1 MEIIIRR
8 TAFKEGYTIGN
19 LYILPEQTDKKNG
32 STPATYEE
40 EAVPKQTVNEEKNV
54 LKQSDN
60 EEKAVSKQGGG
71 VLKQKAKEEKAVPE
85 WFCNTMEPTARKL
98 TSRMPQ
104 TVIRR
109 HKIIGKTAIPT
120 GRYRILITRSRR
132 FGRWLPLLLNVK
144 GFEGIR
150 IHAGNKPEDTRG
162 CILLGFNRRKGY
174 VLDSTRCVL
183 TLVKMMTEAIE
194 KGEKVFVE
202 VR

>member
-1 MEIIIRR
+1 MEIKLIRKYYQ
-8 TAFKEGYTIGN
+8 AKYTIGR
-19 LYILPEQTDKKNG
+19 LYVNNRFFSDCLEPPSLHLTERSALGTILI
-32 STPATYEE
+32 
-40 EAVPKQTVNEEKNV
+40 
-54 LKQSDN
+54 
-60 EEKAVSKQGGG
+60 
-71 VLKQKAKEEKAVPE
+71 AKYKGY
-85 WFCNTMEPTARKL
+85 R
-98 TSRMPQ
+98 
-104 TVIRR
+104 
-109 HKIIGKTAIPT
+109 AIPT

-132 FGRWLPLLLNVK
+132 FGRWLPLLMNVK

-183 TLVKMMTEAIE
+183 TLVKMMTEAIA

>member
-1 MEIIIRR
+1 MEIKLIRKYYQ
-8 TAFKEGYTIGN
+8 AKYTIGR
-19 LYILPEQTDKKNG
+19 LYVNNRFFSDCLEPPSLHLTERSALGTILI
-32 STPATYEE
+32 
-40 EAVPKQTVNEEKNV
+40 
-54 LKQSDN
+54 
-60 EEKAVSKQGGG
+60 
-71 VLKQKAKEEKAVPE
+71 AKYKGY
-85 WFCNTMEPTARKL
+85 R
-98 TSRMPQ
+98 
-104 TVIRR
+104 
-109 HKIIGKTAIPT
+109 AIPT

-144 GFEGIR
+144 GFERIR

-183 TLVKMMTEAIE
+183 TLVKMMTEAIA

>member
-40 EAVPKQTVNEEKNV
+40 EAVPKQTVNEEKIV
-54 LKQSDN
+54 LKQNDN
-60 EEKAVSKQGGG
+60 EEKAVSKQ
-71 VLKQKAKEEKAVPE
+71 KIKEERAVPE

-150 IHAGNKPEDTRG
+150 IHAGNKPEDTKG

-183 TLVKMMTEAIE
+183 TLVKMMTEAIA

>member
-19 LYILPEQTDKKNG
+19 LYILPEQTDNENG

-54 LKQSDN
+54 LKQNDN
-60 EEKAVSKQGGG
+60 EEKAVSKQ
-71 VLKQKAKEEKAVPE
+71 KIKEERAVPE

-174 VLDSTRCVL
+174 VLDSTKCVQQL
-183 TLVKMMTEAIE
+183 MRRMTEAME
-194 KGEKVFVE
+194 KGEKVFVT

>member
-19 LYILPEQTDKKNG
+19 LYILPEQADNENG

-54 LKQSDN
+54 LKQNDN
-60 EEKAVSKQGGG
+60 EEKAVSKQ
-71 VLKQKAKEEKAVPE
+71 KIKEERAVPE

-98 TSRMPQ
+98 TSQMPQ

-132 FGRWLPLLLNVK
+132 FGRWLPLLLSVK

-174 VLDSTRCVL
+174 VLDSTQCVQQL
-183 TLVKMMTEAIE
+183 MRRMTEAME
-194 KGEKVFVE
+194 KGERVFVE

>member
-1 MEIIIRR
+1 MEIKLIRKYYR
-8 TAFKEGYTIGN
+8 TKYTIGR
-19 LYILPEQTDKKNG
+19 LYVNNRFFSDCLEPPSLHLTERSALGTILI
-32 STPATYEE
+32 
-40 EAVPKQTVNEEKNV
+40 
-54 LKQSDN
+54 
-60 EEKAVSKQGGG
+60 
-71 VLKQKAKEEKAVPE
+71 AKYKGY
-85 WFCNTMEPTARKL
+85 R
-98 TSRMPQ
+98 
-104 TVIRR
+104 
-109 HKIIGKTAIPT
+109 AIPT

-183 TLVKMMTEAIE
+183 TLVKMMTEAIA

>member
-19 LYILPEQTDKKNG
+19 LYILPEQTDNENG

-54 LKQSDN
+54 LKQNDN
-60 EEKAVSKQGGG
+60 EEKAVSKQ
-71 VLKQKAKEEKAVPE
+71 KIKEERAVPE

-150 IHAGNKPEDTRG
+150 IHAGNKPEDTKG

-183 TLVKMMTEAIE
+183 TLVKMMTEAIA
-194 KGEKVFVE
+194 KGEKVFME

>member
-54 LKQSDN
+54 LKQNDN
-60 EEKAVSKQGGG
+60 EEKAVSKQ
-71 VLKQKAKEEKAVPE
+71 KIKEERAVPE
-85 WFCNTMEPTARKL
+85 WFCNTMEPTAKKL

-150 IHAGNKPEDTRG
+150 IHAGNKPEDTKG

>member
-1 MEIIIRR
+1 MEIKLIRKYYQ
-8 TAFKEGYTIGN
+8 AKYTIGR
-19 LYILPEQTDKKNG
+19 LYVNNRFFSDCLEPPSLHLTERSALGTILI
-32 STPATYEE
+32 
-40 EAVPKQTVNEEKNV
+40 
-54 LKQSDN
+54 
-60 EEKAVSKQGGG
+60 
-71 VLKQKAKEEKAVPE
+71 AKYKGY
-85 WFCNTMEPTARKL
+85 R
-98 TSRMPQ
+98 
-104 TVIRR
+104 
-109 HKIIGKTAIPT
+109 AIPT

-183 TLVKMMTEAIE
+183 TLVKMMTEAIA
-194 KGEKVFVE
+194 KGEKVFME

>member
-19 LYILPEQTDKKNG
+19 LYILPEQADNENG

-54 LKQSDN
+54 LKQNDN
-60 EEKAVSKQGGG
+60 EEKAVSKQ
-71 VLKQKAKEEKAVPE
+71 KIKEERAVPE

-98 TSRMPQ
+98 TSQMPQ

-132 FGRWLPLLLNVK
+132 SGRWLPLLLNVK

-183 TLVKMMTEAIE
+183 TLVKMMTEAIA

>member
-54 LKQSDN
+54 LKQNDN
-60 EEKAVSKQGGG
+60 EEKAVSKQ
-71 VLKQKAKEEKAVPE
+71 KIKEERAVPE

-150 IHAGNKPEDTRG
+150 IHAGNKPEDTKG

-174 VLDSTRCVL
+174 VLNSTQCVQQL
-183 TLVKMMTEAIE
+183 MRRMTEAME
-194 KGEKVFVE
+194 KGERVFVE

>member
-1 MEIIIRR
+1 MEIKLIRKYDQ
-8 TAFKEGYTIGN
+8 AKYTIGR
-19 LYILPEQTDKKNG
+19 LYVNNRFFSDCLEPPSLHLTERSALGTILI
-32 STPATYEE
+32 
-40 EAVPKQTVNEEKNV
+40 
-54 LKQSDN
+54 
-60 EEKAVSKQGGG
+60 
-71 VLKQKAKEEKAVPE
+71 AKYKGY
-85 WFCNTMEPTARKL
+85 R
-98 TSRMPQ
+98 
-104 TVIRR
+104 
-109 HKIIGKTAIPT
+109 AIPT

-183 TLVKMMTEAIE
+183 TLVKMMTEAIA